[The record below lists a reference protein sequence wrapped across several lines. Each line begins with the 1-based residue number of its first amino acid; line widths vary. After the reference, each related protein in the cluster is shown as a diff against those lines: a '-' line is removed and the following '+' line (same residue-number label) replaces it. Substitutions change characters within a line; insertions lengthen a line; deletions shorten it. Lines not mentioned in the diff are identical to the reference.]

1 MDSVSILITIAA
13 TLLGSGGLGAIVAAV
28 VNAQKNSADSEN
40 EARALFTAEFNAV
53 VAQQNVA
60 LERMERELKDVKAEV
75 RRIQNEH
82 VQAEMFIDRL
92 IAGISNG
99 TIPPI
104 PERTP

>member
-1 MDSVSILITIAA
+1 MSVSILITIAA
-13 TLLGSGGLGAIVAAV
+13 TLLGTGGIGAVVAAIV
-28 VNAQKNSADSEN
+28 NARKNSADSEN

-75 RRIQNEH
+75 RCIRQDH
-82 VQAEMFIDRL
+82 ADAERYIDVL
-92 IAGISNG
+92 VLGISNG

-104 PERTP
+104 PERRS

>member
-1 MDSVSILITIAA
+1 MSVSILITVAA
-13 TLLGSGGLGAIVAAV
+13 ALLGSGGLGAIVAAV
-28 VNAQKNSADSEN
+28 VNAQKNNADSEN

-75 RRIQNEH
+75 QSIRREH
-82 VQAEMFIDRL
+82 AEAEMFIDRL
-92 IAGISNG
+92 ISGISNG

-104 PERTP
+104 PERRF